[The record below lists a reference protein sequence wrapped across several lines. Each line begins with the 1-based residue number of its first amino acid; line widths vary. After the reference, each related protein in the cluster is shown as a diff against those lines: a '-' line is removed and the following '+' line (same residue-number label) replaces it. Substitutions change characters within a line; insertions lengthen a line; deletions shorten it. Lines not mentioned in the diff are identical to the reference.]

1 MMSVQGKTSAIRV
14 VVVESNPEYREL
26 LAEQIRLAPDLEVV
40 GEARDGREAIVAVG
54 RLDPDVLALDMDLPG
69 MPGLEILRMVT
80 WYSPRTK
87 VILLSGQR
95 EEATVL
101 EALTQGAKGF
111 IVKGDG
117 TDLAKAIRAVHG
129 GEVWARRRMMAL
141 VFEELVRLINPQFS
155 TTASEPA
162 LS

>member
-1 MMSVQGKTSAIRV
+1 MSVQCQTSTIRV
-14 VVVESNPEYREL
+14 VVAEGNPEYREL
-26 LAEQIRLAPDLEVV
+26 LAEELRLAPDLEVT

-69 MPGLEILRMVT
+69 MPGLEILHMVA

-87 VILLSGQR
+87 VIILSGQG

-101 EALTQGAKGF
+101 EALKQGAKGY
-111 IVKGDG
+111 IIKGDG
-117 TDLAKAIRAVHG
+117 TGLAKAIRAVHR

-141 VFEELVRLINPQFS
+141 VIEELIRLVNLQPS

-162 LS
+162 LP